1 MKFTISGKALFFI
14 FPIIFLLLHLYT
26 NIFAGY
32 GIFRD
37 ELYYVACSKRL
48 AFGYV
53 DEPPFSIWLLSFV
66 RNLIGD
72 SVFALRLVPA
82 IVGALT
88 LFIVG
93 LITKNLG
100 GGKTAIIIA
109 STCALLAPINIGM
122 NSYFSMNTFDH
133 FFWAFGFLYVVK
145 IIQNDKIINWV
156 ILGFIIG
163 FGMLNKISMGWFAF
177 GFFIGLL
184 STSMRKKILSK
195 QFVLLVAI
203 SFLLFLPYIIWNF
216 QNDFAALEF
225 IQNALAHKY
234 NGITRWDFVSGLFL
248 IMNPASIPVWV
259 GGLYFFF
266 SRKETDK
273 YKIAGTIFL
282 VTFLILFING
292 HNKSEYLAPAFYILF
307 AGGGVAFERLNA
319 NKIWLWIQRIDLSF
333 VIILG
338 IIVMPFAI
346 PILPVDSFIKYQS
359 MIGITQPSSERHQ
372 LAELPQFYADMFG
385 WENMARSVSEVY
397 KRLSDE
403 EKKTTVIYGNNYGRA
418 GAIEYYSHKYSLPDK
433 ALSMHN
439 NFWIWGYYDKP
450 IKTMIVIGEERE
462 HLINNFDEVTAAG
475 KIESQYAIPY
485 ENNLTIWICRGPKF
499 DFDKLWHAEK
509 KFI

>member
-1 MKFTISGKALFFI
+1 MKRVATGKTLFFI
-14 FPIIFLLLHLYT
+14 FPIVKLFLHLYT

-53 DEPPFSIWLLSFV
+53 DEPPFSIWILSFV

-88 LFIVG
+88 IFIVA
-93 LITKNLG
+93 LITKKLG
-100 GGKTAIIIA
+100 GGKSAIIIA

-133 FFWAFGFLYVVK
+133 FFWAVGFLFVLK
-145 IIQNDKIINWV
+145 IIQEDKLTNWI
-156 ILGFIIG
+156 ILGVIIG

-184 STSMRKKILSK
+184 ASSMRKRILSK
-195 QFVLLVAI
+195 DFFLLVTI
-203 SFLLFLPYIIWNF
+203 SLLLFLPYILWNF
-216 QNDFAALEF
+216 QNEFASIEF
-225 IQNALAHKY
+225 IRNALAHKY

-248 IMNPASIPVWV
+248 IMNPASIPIWI

-266 SRKETDK
+266 LNEGNEK
-273 YKIAGTIFL
+273 YKILGAIFL
-282 VTFLILFING
+282 VSFLVLFING

-307 AGGGVAFERLNA
+307 AGGGVMFEKLNA
-319 NKIWLWIQRIDLSF
+319 NKVWYWIQQIDLSF
-333 VIILG
+333 VIIIG
-338 IIVMPFAI
+338 IIILPFAI
-346 PILPVDSFIKYQS
+346 PILSVDNFIKYQNI
-359 MIGITQPSSERHQ
+359 IGIAPQSSERHQ
-372 LAELPQFYADMFG
+372 LSELPQFYADMFG

-397 KRLSDE
+397 QRLSDD
-403 EKKTTVIYGNNYGRA
+403 EKKNTVIYGNNYGRA
-418 GAIEYYSHKYSLPDK
+418 GAIEYYSHKYSLPEK
-433 ALSMHN
+433 AISMHN
-439 NFWIWGYYDKP
+439 NFWIWGYENKS
-450 IKTMIVIGEERE
+450 IKTMIVIGEERD
-462 HLINNFDEVTAAG
+462 HLIQNFDEVIAAG
-475 KIESQYAIPY
+475 RIVSPHAIPY

-499 DFDKLWHAEK
+499 DFEKLWRAEK